1 MRPLLPGP
9 CALHGPALIGAKL
22 AWRLDAQGTG
32 AAQPGA
38 AGDVG
43 DTVTGLVHTN
53 IALVTKHHLVRFL
66 RVRL

>member
-9 CALHGPALIGAKL
+9 SALHGPTLVRAKL
-22 AWRLDAQGTG
+22 AWRLDAQGAG

-38 AGDVG
+38 TGDVG
-43 DTVTGLVHTN
+43 DAITGLVHTN

-66 RVRL
+66 